1 MDPII
6 ETNNCEEDDIVF
18 ANNIATL
25 VVLPYAIRS
34 TVELGIFNVLA
45 KAKKGTKLSAKDI
58 AVEIGSK
65 NPNAPKMLDRLLRL
79 LACHSILYWSLSED
93 RQQPQ
98 LLYSLAPVANYL
110 FNGPNGMSYE
120 SCLKLSLD
128 EVFMESWF
136 V

>member
-1 MDPII
+1 MNPII

-58 AVEIGSK
+58 AVEIKESK
-65 NPNAPKMLDRLLRL
+65 CTQN
-79 LACHSILYWSLSED
+79 
-93 RQQPQ
+93 
-98 LLYSLAPVANYL
+98 V
-110 FNGPNGMSYE
+110 GPSSKVVG
-120 SCLKLSLD
+120 LSLHI
-128 EVFMESWF
+128 VLVTF
-136 V
+136 